1 MERIQEYSACL
12 KRILWHLNPYYYVFK
27 DDFSEYWIVRM
38 VLIQQLSVVLE
49 NLVSLAGIRVL
60 SLCVGYGHLSFSG
73 FFPLSLWTLK
83 AVFATYGPQITL
95 SQYLPCASFP
105 SQFLRPQNVLDTS
118 ILTAVA
124 FPLAWFKCFI
134 LQKLSLGGETK
145 PRGGLTSRVCI
156 WCGTPGILCNHVL
169 SGTPN

>member
-1 MERIQEYSACL
+1 M
-12 KRILWHLNPYYYVFK
+12 
-27 DDFSEYWIVRM
+27 
-38 VLIQQLSVVLE
+38 VLE

-60 SLCVGYGHLSFSG
+60 SLCVGYGHLLLFSG

-83 AVFATYGPQITL
+83 AVFATYGSQITL

-124 FPLAWFKCFI
+124 FPLA
-134 LQKLSLGGETK
+134 
-145 PRGGLTSRVCI
+145 
-156 WCGTPGILCNHVL
+156 
-169 SGTPN
+169 